1 MSWDDRMAV
10 DLGVSAASDVE
21 KAVPDADWTRDRRV
35 PGWVR
40 RTAFHL
46 GVIALFTVPSIAL
59 WWRAWAGGPASTIR
73 CGCLDPGQQVWFIA
87 WPAYALS
94 HGLNPFFTDWLWPP
108 HGVNLLA
115 NASAPLTG
123 LVLSPIT
130 WLFGPFV
137 ATTVA
142 LTLAPGLSAWGCWL
156 ACRRIVTWQPAC
168 WIASFLFGY
177 SPEVVQN
184 LAQGH
189 LSVGLLVIPP
199 LVFVVLHEMLVR
211 QERSPTWCGI
221 TLGVLVSLQFLI
233 SAEVLTITV
242 LVAAS
247 GIVITAL
254 LFRHQV
260 ATALPFALRAIA
272 IAAFTSAVLLAVP
285 VWEMLRGPEH
295 IKGAIWSGL
304 QGLFVARAYSL
315 LNPGPYRDILWPGTL
330 GGPTGE
336 FLGFGMIGLFILS
349 LAVAR
354 RKRGAWALAGVA
366 VVATVL
372 SWGSLLWLSPHHYII
387 TRWLPWGHFLNLPVF
402 ENISPKNFA
411 TIADLGVV
419 LVIAVGLDTLRW
431 SSLGKRLHTAGRSVA
446 MVAVV
451 AVATLPIWL
460 TYAAPFTVQTV
471 KLPPWYTTAARHV
484 PEGSVVT
491 SVPFPASDAL
501 MSAPMVWQSADGM
514 RFRLAGGYVKVPAA
528 DGKQGVIG
536 LGPPDSATRILEQL
550 TYDYSEVRPTAA
562 GLAGLRAGL
571 RAWGTSYIVVVDTGD
586 AVGAAAVLTA
596 ATGQLPE
603 LSHRA
608 WVWDL
613 DSHPLGI
620 AYDAQAANG
629 AFATCTHNDADLG
642 DVVASKP
649 LPQYLNR
656 CIVSPT

>member
-1 MSWDDRMAV
+1 MAV
-10 DLGVSAASDVE
+10 DLGVSVASGVE
-21 KAVPDADWTRDRRV
+21 ETIPDAGSTRGRGL
-35 PGWVR
+35 PGWIR

-59 WWRAWAGGPASTIR
+59 WWRAWTGGPASTVR
-73 CGCLDPGQQVWFIA
+73 CGCLDPGQQAWFIA

-123 LVLSPIT
+123 LVLSPVT

-156 ACRRIVTWQPAC
+156 ACRRIATWQPAC
-168 WIASFLFGY
+168 WIAGFLFGY

-184 LAQGH
+184 VAQGH

-211 QERSPTWCGI
+211 QRRSPTWCGI
-221 TLGVLVSLQFLI
+221 TLGVLVFLQFFI

-242 LVAAS
+242 LVAAA

-254 LFRHQV
+254 LFPHRV
-260 ATALPFALRAIA
+260 TTALPFTLRALA
-272 IAAFTSAVLLAVP
+272 VAALTSVVLLAVP
-285 VWEMLRGPEH
+285 VWEMQKGPEH

-315 LNPGPYRDILWPGTL
+315 LNPGAYRDLLWPGTL

-336 FLGFGMIGLFILS
+336 FLGFGMIGLFIVS
-349 LAVAR
+349 LAVAW
-354 RKRGAWALAGVA
+354 RKRGVWTLAGVA
-366 VVATVL
+366 VVATML
-372 SWGSLLWLSPHHYII
+372 SWGSILWLSPDHYII
-387 TRWLPWGHFLNLPVF
+387 TTWLPWGHFLNLPVF
-402 ENISPKNFA
+402 ENITPKNFA
-411 TIADLGVV
+411 TVADLGVV
-419 LVIAVGLDTLRW
+419 LVIAIGLDTVRW
-431 SSLGKRLHTAGRSVA
+431 SWLGERLRTAARS
-446 MVAVV
+446 VAVV
-451 AVATLPIWL
+451 AIVVVATLPIWL
-460 TYAAPFTVQTV
+460 TYAAPLAVQPLN
-471 KLPPWYTTAARHV
+471 LPPWYATAARHV

-491 SVPFPASDAL
+491 SMPFPASDAI

-536 LGPPDSATRILEQL
+536 LGPPDSAIRILEQL
-550 TYDYSEVRPTAA
+550 TFEADEVRVTAA
-562 GLAGLRAGL
+562 GLAGLRAGV
-571 RAWGTSYIVVVDTGD
+571 RTWGTSYIVVVNTGD
-586 AVGAAAVLTA
+586 AVGAAAILTA

-613 DSHPLGI
+613 ATHPLGE
-620 AYDAQAANG
+620 AYDAHAADR
-629 AFATCTHNDADLG
+629 AFATCTHNNADLG
-642 DVVASKP
+642 NVVGSQP
-649 LPQYLNR
+649 LPQGLNR
-656 CIVSPT
+656 CIVSLT

>member
-1 MSWDDRMAV
+1 MAV
-10 DLGVSAASDVE
+10 DLGASVASDVE
-21 KAVPDADWTRDRRV
+21 ETVPDQGSARDRRL

-40 RTAFHL
+40 RTAIHL
-46 GVIALFTVPSIAL
+46 GVIALFTVPSVAL
-59 WWRAWAGGPASTIR
+59 WWRAWAGGPASTVR

-94 HGLNPFFTDWLWPP
+94 HGLNPFFTNFLWPP

-137 ATTVA
+137 ATTVG

-168 WIASFLFGY
+168 WIAGFLFGY

-184 LAQGH
+184 VAQGH

-211 QERSPTWCGI
+211 QERSPAWCGI
-221 TLGVLVSLQFLI
+221 ALGLLVFLQFLI
-233 SAEVLTITV
+233 SAEVLTISV
-242 LVAAS
+242 LVAAA

-254 LFRHQV
+254 LFPRRV
-260 ATALPFALRAIA
+260 ATVLPFALRAMA
-272 IAAFTSAVLLAVP
+272 IAALTSVVLLAVP

-295 IKGAIWSGL
+295 IKGAIWGGL

-315 LNPGPYRDILWPGTL
+315 LRPGAYRNILWAGSL

-336 FLGFGMIGLFILS
+336 FLGFGMIGLFIVS
-349 LAVAR
+349 LAVSW
-354 RKRGAWALAGVA
+354 RKRGAWTLAGVA

-372 SWGSLLWLSPHHYII
+372 SWGSILWLSKYNFIVTP
-387 TRWLPWGHFLNLPVF
+387 WLPWGHFLNLPVF
-402 ENISPKNFA
+402 ENINPKNFA
-411 TIADLGVV
+411 TIADLAVV
-419 LVIAVGLDTLRW
+419 LVIAIGLDTLRW
-431 SSLGKRLHTAGRSVA
+431 SSLGARLQTAGRTVA
-446 MVAVV
+446 TVAIV

-460 TYAAPFTVQTV
+460 TYAAPLTVQTV
-471 KLPPWYTTAARHV
+471 RLPPWYTTAALHI

-491 SVPFPASDAL
+491 SVPFPASDAV
-501 MSAPMVWQSADGM
+501 MSAPMVWQAADGM

-536 LGPPDSATRILEQL
+536 LGLPDSATRILERL
-550 TYDYSEVRPTAA
+550 TYGYSDVRVSAA

-571 RAWGTSYIVVVDTGD
+571 RTWGTSYIVVVDTGD
-586 AVGAAAVLTA
+586 AVVAAAILTA

-608 WVWDL
+608 WVWNL
-613 DSHPLGI
+613 DTHPLGTT
-620 AYDAQAANG
+620 YDAHTANR
-629 AFATCTHNDADLG
+629 AFATCTHNHADVG
-642 DVVASKP
+642 IVIASRP
-649 LPQYLNR
+649 LPQRLNR
-656 CIVSPT
+656 CIVWHT